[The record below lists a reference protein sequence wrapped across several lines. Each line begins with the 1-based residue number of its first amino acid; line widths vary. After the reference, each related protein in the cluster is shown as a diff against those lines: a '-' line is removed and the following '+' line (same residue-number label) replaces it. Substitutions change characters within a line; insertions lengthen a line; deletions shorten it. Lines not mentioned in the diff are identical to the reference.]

1 MVAFKIDRAA
11 APVRAVPARSPRRR
25 VLIDG
30 QFQSLTATY
39 PIAVRN
45 LSCTGALIESKVPL
59 KVGCEGVLASAHL
72 DCFCRIIWCRGNLY
86 GLGFDEPLHPSVVLD
101 IHRITQSDVD
111 RAQIADARQ
120 WWGPAA

>member
-1 MVAFKIDRAA
+1 MVAFKIDRPT
-11 APVRAVPARSPRRR
+11 APVKAVPARSPRRR

-30 QFQSLTATY
+30 QFQTLTATC
-39 PIAVRN
+39 PVSVRN
-45 LSCTGALIESKVPL
+45 LSCTGALIESRVAL
-59 KVGCEGVLASAHL
+59 KVGGEGVLASTRL
-72 DCFCRIIWCRGNLY
+72 DCFCRIVWGRGGLY
-86 GLGFDEPLHPSVVLD
+86 GLSFDEPLHPSVVLD